1 MFFRFYRVRIMKKL
15 FAKRAVEVNPK
26 VLIRKDEPTKNDF
39 GFIRKTLVG
48 TFFRVV
54 PSTAKEVLF
63 IQALPKNYLVFTPEH
78 GNGLII
84 SPSCLKNMA

>member
-1 MFFRFYRVRIMKKL
+1 MTQL
-15 FAKRAVEVNPK
+15 FPNRAIETNPK
-26 VLIRKDEPTKNDF
+26 VLIRKDNSSSNDF
-39 GFIRKTLVG
+39 AFVRKTLVG

-54 PSTAKEVLF
+54 PSTAKEVWF
-63 IQALPKNYLVFTPEH
+63 IQALPKNHLVFTPEQ